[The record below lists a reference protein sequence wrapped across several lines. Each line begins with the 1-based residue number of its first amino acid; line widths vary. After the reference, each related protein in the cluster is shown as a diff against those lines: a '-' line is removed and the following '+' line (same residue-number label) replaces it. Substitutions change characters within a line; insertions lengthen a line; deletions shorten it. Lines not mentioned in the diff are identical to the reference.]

1 MNEPSNLSYLERVQR
16 TANQFEQLS
25 PISTPASNTD
35 LFDRVLEQGL
45 TLMQDD
51 QWQSVPGTIKAQFI
65 NGLGQIYY
73 TRYQINSSR
82 EDIDNAIRYFQ
93 QALVFVANTQRRRAS
108 VLSNLSS
115 ALQLRYTY
123 SGETKDIQNA
133 VETALEAA
141 QLISSDLPE
150 KPSYLSNWATAL
162 YERYGAYGQITDLDT
177 AIDSTEQAITLTSG
191 NSPRRID
198 RLNNLAALR
207 QERYSR
213 LGELRDL
220 TLAVDLYHE
229 VIQKIASDNPNRPI
243 YLNNLGG
250 CLLDLYRRNKNQND
264 LENAIETLRTAIMD
278 TPLHSPYR
286 PGFLNNLGNAL
297 STFFQKTGHLD
308 SLREAIEVQS
318 EAEKLVDG
326 SPLQASFLT
335 SLGSS
340 LVEYFLKTLD
350 EVSLDRSVAVCT
362 KAVNIT
368 PASSPKLSSRWNNL
382 ARSLMERFKRSG
394 KLEDQEQ
401 AQSAYRKACENG
413 LNLQTEVT
421 LLAGYNWGEWALQ
434 RSEWAEAAEALGFAM
449 LASRQLFLRQSL
461 RSDRESWLR
470 EAQVLPAIAAYAHA
484 KNGNFMEALMSLE
497 TGRTRLLAEMLH
509 LYDSR
514 LESLRKGAY
523 NVYFEKYVQAVD
535 QVTRLDQGEVSI
547 PQNEAAVREARL
559 ELSRVISEIQML
571 PGFQDFFRDP
581 ESLDINAIL
590 VRSNLDAIV
599 HIVITSVGGLALI
612 TDKTGVEPI
621 WLDVNSGELD
631 HIMLGDTSNPERG
644 YLGAILGYVY
654 SSGII
659 EDVCHWLGQKIM
671 MPIQACLE
679 RRSASKICLIPT
691 GTLALLPL
699 SAGQYYDKDESKIWL
714 QNTVIT
720 HTPSLTLLQHD
731 LDNLLKLK
739 SNSPSL
745 LAIANPLPLPQELPV
760 LKFAP
765 DEVKAIA
772 GFFSGSSLLLSGKD
786 ASVENIMRHLP
797 VASFLHFAGHATF
810 DVDKPFNSG
819 MILSQGERLRIVDLI
834 GKPVFTNSRLAVLS
848 SCQTAIIDF
857 TRIPEEAIG
866 LPAGFLQAG
875 MPAVMS
881 TLWKVN
887 DLSTA
892 MLMIRF
898 YQYLLDSNLNSII
911 EPMRPSMA
919 LRQAQLW
926 LRDLSAQEIDEF
938 VEVFLPTHLGRARLR
953 EDDTFSNPYYWA
965 GFTIT
970 GV

>member
-1 MNEPSNLSYLERVQR
+1 MNESSNLSYLERVQQA
-16 TANQFEQLS
+16 ANQLEQLS
-25 PISTPASNTD
+25 STSTPISNIDP
-35 LFDRVLEQGL
+35 FDRALEQGF
-45 TLMQDD
+45 TLMQHE

-82 EDIDNAIRYFQ
+82 EDIDDAIRNFQ
-93 QALVFVANTQRRRAS
+93 QALEFVANTQRRRAS

-115 ALQLRYTY
+115 ALQLRYTH
-123 SGETKDIQNA
+123 SGEAMDIQYA
-133 VETALEAA
+133 VETALEAV

-150 KPSYLSNWATAL
+150 KPSYLSNWASAL
-162 YERYGAYGQITDLDT
+162 YERYRAYGQIADLDS
-177 AIDSTEQAITLTSG
+177 AIDSTKQAITLTSDS
-191 NSPRRID
+191 SPRRIH
-198 RLNNLAALR
+198 RLNNLAALH

-220 TLAVDLYHE
+220 TLAIDLYHE
-229 VIQKIASDNPNRPI
+229 VIRGIISDNPNRSI
-243 YLNNLGG
+243 FLNNLGG
-250 CLLDLYRRNKNQND
+250 CLLDLYRRNKNQDD
-264 LENAIETLRTAIMD
+264 LENAIETLRAAIKD
-278 TPLHSPYR
+278 TPLRSPNR

-297 STFFQKTGHLD
+297 STFFQKTSHLD

-318 EAEKLVDG
+318 EAEKLIDG

-340 LVEYFLKTLD
+340 LVEYYLKTLD
-350 EVSLDRSVAVCT
+350 EASLDRAVAVCT
-362 KAVNIT
+362 KAVNVT
-368 PASSPKLSSRWNNL
+368 PASSPKLSTRWNNL
-382 ARSLMERFKRSG
+382 ARSLMERFKCSG
-394 KLEDQEQ
+394 KLEDKEQ
-401 AQSAYRKACENG
+401 AQSAYRKACEIG

-434 RSEWAEAAEALGFAM
+434 RSEWAEATEALGFAM
-449 LASRQLFLRQSL
+449 LASRQLFLRQAL

-470 EAQVLPAIAAYAHA
+470 ESQVLPAMAAYAHA

-509 LYDSR
+509 LYDTR
-514 LESLRKGAY
+514 LESLREGAH
-523 NVYFEKYVQAVD
+523 NALFEKYVHAVS
-535 QVTRLDQGEVSI
+535 QVTRLDQGEVSL

-559 ELSRVISEIQML
+559 ELSQVIGEIQLL

-581 ESLDINAIL
+581 ESIDINAIL
-590 VRSNLDAIV
+590 VRGNLDAIV
-599 HIVITSVGGLALI
+599 YIVITSVGGLALI
-612 TDKTGVEPI
+612 ADKKGIEPI

-631 HIMLGDTSNPERG
+631 HIMLGDSSNPESG

-654 SSGII
+654 SSDII
-659 EDVCHWLGQKIM
+659 ESVCHWLGQKIVG
-671 MPIQACLE
+671 PIQAYLE
-679 RRSASKICLIPT
+679 RRSVSKICLIPT

-699 SAGQYYDKDESKIWL
+699 SAGQYHDKKDNKTWL

-720 HTPSLTLLQHD
+720 HTPSLTLLQRD
-731 LDNLLKLK
+731 LDNLLKVK
-739 SNSPSL
+739 GNSSSL
-745 LAIANPLPLPQELPV
+745 LAIANPLPLPEQLPV

-765 DEVKAIA
+765 DEANAIA
-772 GFFSGSSLLLSGKD
+772 DSFPGPALLLSGKD
-786 ASVENIMRHLP
+786 ASVETIMKHLP
-797 VASFLHFAGHATF
+797 FASFLHFAGHATF
-810 DVDKPFNSG
+810 EVDRPFNSG
-819 MILSQGERLRIVDLI
+819 MILSQGERLRIVDLM

-857 TRIPEEAIG
+857 TKIPEEAIG

-881 TLWKVN
+881 TLWEVN

-898 YQYLLDSNLNSII
+898 YQYLLEGNLNSII
-911 EPMRPSMA
+911 EPMKPSMA

-926 LRDLSAQEIDEF
+926 LRDLSAQEIDDF
-938 VEVFLPTHLGRARLR
+938 VQIFLPAHLGRARLR
-953 EDDTFSNPYYWA
+953 KDETFSNPYYWA